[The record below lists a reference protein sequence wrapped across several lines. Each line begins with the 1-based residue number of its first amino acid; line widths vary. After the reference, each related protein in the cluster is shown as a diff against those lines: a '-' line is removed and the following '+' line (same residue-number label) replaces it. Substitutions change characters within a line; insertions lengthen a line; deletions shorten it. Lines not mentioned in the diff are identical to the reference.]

1 MMDYYDKTELAYE
14 ALNEAVLHIQ
24 NSLGVTT
31 GDLAGLFFAGAA
43 ERDICAIFKSYIEAE
58 LRNK

>member
-1 MMDYYDKTELAYE
+1 MNYEEKTELAFE

-24 NSLGVTT
+24 NHLGVTT
-31 GDLAGLFFAGAA
+31 GDLAGLFFSGSA

-58 LRNK
+58 LRSK